1 MKPENLNNKR
11 LILILFCAIFSV
23 VSAIAGTTKD
33 RCNVLSD
40 RGYVGNVGVSVSGG
54 LGVGVDLFT
63 SHGYSFGNGLWLGG
77 GTGLAFP
84 SPYDLFLPLY
94 SEAKY
99 SFTIDRK
106 ISPFLGAKVGV
117 MTNFEDS
124 LMIVN
129 PAIGVDIKRF
139 TVFATMNLGLV
150 SMRTFGIGLCCNFKQ

>member
-1 MKPENLNNKR
+1 MKR
-11 LILILFCAIFSV
+11 LVSIVLLIFIGYMS
-23 VSAIAGTTKD
+23 VSAQGKG
-33 RCNVLSD
+33 NLLSG
-40 RGYVGNVGVSVSGG
+40 RGYVGNVGVSVSPGF
-54 LGVGVDLFT
+54 GVGADMFT

-99 SFTIDRK
+99 SFIVDRK

-124 LMIVN
+124 LMILN
-129 PAIGVDIKRF
+129 PAFGLDINRF
-139 TVFATMNLGLV
+139 SIFAAVNLGLV
-150 SMRTFGIGLCCNFKQ
+150 SMRTYAIGFYWNFE